1 MVAMPINVLMN
12 RAVLNSV
19 VIEAIQNGHVI
30 HELGL
35 DSVSIW
41 RAARLTSAVARRS
54 QITVLSWFQIFFE
67 CRGELVMRRIRG
79 LVHQVVSMVRL
90 VMTMPVIVPDIS
102 ATVVYNSRGV
112 MSACATDHSHT
123 EGTY

>member
-1 MVAMPINVLMN
+1 MVAIPINVLMN

-30 HELGL
+30 HGLAL

-41 RAARLTSAVARRS
+41 RAARLTSVVARRS

-79 LVHQVVSMVRL
+79 LVHQVVSMVRF
-90 VMTMPVIVPDIS
+90 VITMPVMVPDIS
-102 ATVVYNSRGV
+102 ATVAYNSRGE